1 MLIELRELL
10 EDELLLVL
18 IDEELL
24 LLELLVLIELLVD
37 EKLEPLESETI
48 SSSSAV
54 PRGPQ
59 K

>member
-1 MLIELRELL
+1 MLIELNELL
-10 EDELLLVL
+10 DEDPLLVL
-18 IDEELL
+18 IDDDVLL
-24 LLELLVLIELLVD
+24 VELLVLIELLVD